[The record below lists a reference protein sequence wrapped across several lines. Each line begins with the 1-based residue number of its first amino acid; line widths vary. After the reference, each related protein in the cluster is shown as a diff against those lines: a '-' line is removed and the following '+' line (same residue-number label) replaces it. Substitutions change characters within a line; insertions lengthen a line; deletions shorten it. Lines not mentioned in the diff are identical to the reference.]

1 MHTKTEI
8 TGIVLDTMPVC
19 VLNNIDMTTK
29 PLDDP
34 KLAFLREQRTFHR
47 HPENVVDEVF
57 RSNDFFDPRDLVQVR
72 YEMLRRHRID
82 GKAVSDVAHSF
93 GVSRQAFYVTDAS
106 FRNRGLPGLL
116 PRRRGPRR
124 AHKCTDEIL
133 DFVEQWRE
141 TDGKDSVVEAVRRR
155 FGVTLNPRSIERA
168 LKRRKKN
175 RRRNWR
181 HKADAFSIESGLYGG
196 SVRSAPQTGAGD
208 QLGFT
213 PGAWVGT
220 FSGPWNAGLARCAC
234 CIGAISG
241 KAVPSER
248 ERIVAW

>member
-47 HPENVVDEVF
+47 HPENVIDEVF
-57 RSNDFFDPRDLVQVR
+57 CSNDFFDPRDLVQVR

-168 LKRRKKN
+168 LKRRKK
-175 RRRNWR
+175 
-181 HKADAFSIESGLYGG
+181 KPPTKLETQG
-196 SVRSAPQTGAGD
+196 
-208 QLGFT
+208 
-213 PGAWVGT
+213 
-220 FSGPWNAGLARCAC
+220 
-234 CIGAISG
+234 
-241 KAVPSER
+241 
-248 ERIVAW
+248 

>member
-1 MHTKTEI
+1 MRRILSIIFRPLCHSYYVHMLSVNRGVVLLNDRLIAYTCIQKQRLP
-8 TGIVLDTMPVC
+8 GIVLDTMPVC

-47 HPENVVDEVF
+47 HPENVIDEVF
-57 RSNDFFDPRDLVQVR
+57 CSNDFFDPRDLVQVR

-168 LKRRKKN
+168 LKRRKK
-175 RRRNWR
+175 
-181 HKADAFSIESGLYGG
+181 KPPTKLETQG
-196 SVRSAPQTGAGD
+196 
-208 QLGFT
+208 
-213 PGAWVGT
+213 
-220 FSGPWNAGLARCAC
+220 
-234 CIGAISG
+234 
-241 KAVPSER
+241 
-248 ERIVAW
+248 